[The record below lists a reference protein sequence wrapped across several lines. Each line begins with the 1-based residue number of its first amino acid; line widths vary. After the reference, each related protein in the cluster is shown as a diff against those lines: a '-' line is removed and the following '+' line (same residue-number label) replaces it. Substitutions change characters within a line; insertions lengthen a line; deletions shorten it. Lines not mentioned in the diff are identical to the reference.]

1 MEALFRHSLIAFIA
15 TSRWWIVVL
24 FGVVALLVVL
34 LAVTLYVVE
43 RVDSQHEK
51 LAALIARADQQH
63 AWVLAGDDRGVYG
76 EYTPACL
83 VQGGIGVGI
92 SVPQGWSSQT
102 PSEVRGF
109 KE

>member
-1 MEALFRHSLIAFIA
+1 MEALFRLSLIAFIA

-43 RVDSQHEK
+43 LVDSQHEK

-63 AWVLAGDDRGVYG
+63 AWVLAGDDRGFYG
-76 EYTPACL
+76 EYTPAAL
-83 VQGGIGVGI
+83 FPGGTGMGI
-92 SVPQGWSSQT
+92 SVPQGWSRQT
-102 PSEVRGF
+102 PSGVRSL
-109 KE
+109 